1 MGVALGLVVWVVY
14 QLDLAAFF
22 NAFSH
27 INHLGYLAFMF
38 VFVLVLLAAD
48 SAAIAH
54 VYVRYVCAVK
64 MGDVCVLRGGS
75 YLASVVNYH
84 AGQAWLT
91 WYASRVYGASL
102 ARVAGATLLNY
113 ASMFGSLALLA
124 ALAYPLGGYRIPWL
138 GTTLLILAGAAMVYA
153 AVLLGKPRW
162 VTRIPGA
169 TVLLEAGV
177 SGHLLALAWRLPH
190 VVILFLGMWLPLSF
204 FGISLPLADALAY
217 VPILML
223 VGALPITPQ
232 GVGTRDVIALKL
244 LAGYAPP
251 HAAAGTVAAA
261 TLCWAVSLTLI
272 QVILAPVFLAFARR
286 LFQRAEQLRAALA
299 LVAAPQTK

>member
-1 MGVALGLVVWVVY
+1 VAWVIY
-14 QLDLAAFF
+14 QLDLAAFAS
-22 NAFSH
+22 AFSH
-27 INHLGYLAFMF
+27 INHAAYLAFMF
-38 VFVLVLLAAD
+38 IFVLVLLAAD

-54 VYVRYVCAVK
+54 VYVRYVCPVRL
-64 MGDVCVLRGGS
+64 GDVCVLRGGS

-91 WYASRVYGASL
+91 WFASRVYGAGL

-113 ASMFGSLALLA
+113 ATVFGSLALLA
-124 ALAYPLGGYRIPWL
+124 ALAYPLGGHRIPWL
-138 GTTLLILAGAAMVYA
+138 GTTLLVLAGAALVYVI
-153 AVLLGKPRW
+153 VLLCKPRW

-169 TVLLEAGV
+169 TVLFEAGV

-204 FGISLPLADALAY
+204 FRISIPLADALAY

-251 HAAAGTVAAA
+251 NAAAGTVAAA

-272 QVILAPVFLAFARR
+272 EVILAPMFLVFARR
-286 LFQRAEQLRAALA
+286 LFQRAEQLRTAPT
-299 LVAAPQTK
+299 LVTATPTK